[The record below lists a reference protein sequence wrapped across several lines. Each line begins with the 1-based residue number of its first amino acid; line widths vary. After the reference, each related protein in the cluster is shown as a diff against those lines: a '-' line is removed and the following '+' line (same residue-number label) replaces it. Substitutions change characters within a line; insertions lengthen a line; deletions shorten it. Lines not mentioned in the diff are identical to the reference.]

1 MKVLRW
7 LDEHF
12 EEVLMSVSLIGI
24 VVAMSVHVFF
34 RYVMKDPLTWTEEC
48 TRYLFIWFT
57 FSGFG
62 YGIKHESHI
71 RVNIIETFCPKIIPV
86 FSWIQDIV
94 TLAFVIF
101 MLPAGWAS
109 LQYFATH
116 NMTSPGMGIPS
127 WIVYASLFFGLIMGV
142 IRMIQRIIL
151 RVTKH
156 DTTDKEDA
164 AA

>member
-1 MKVLRW
+1 MKVIRW
-7 LDEHF
+7 LDKHF
-12 EEVLMSVSLIGI
+12 EEVLMSVTLIG
-24 VVAMSVHVFF
+24 VVVFMAVHVFC
-34 RYVMKDPLTWTEEC
+34 RYVLKAPLSWTEEC

-57 FSGFG
+57 FSGVG
-62 YGIKHESHI
+62 YGIKHGSHI
-71 RVNIIETFCPKIIPV
+71 RVNIIESFCPKVIPV

-94 TLAFVIF
+94 TLAFMVF
-101 MLPAGWAS
+101 MIPAGLGA
-109 LQYFATH
+109 LEYFYS
-116 NMTSPGMGIPS
+116 NGITSPGMRMPS
-127 WIVYASLFFGLIMGV
+127 WILYLSLFFGVVMGV